1 MICLIDNLYIYIY
14 IYIYIY
20 MIYLYYCMDRIYTQK
35 RSLRNYT
42 ENSKYELFTER

>member
-14 IYIYIY
+14 TLCGCIY
-20 MIYLYYCMDRIYTQK
+20 MQK

-42 ENSKYELFTER
+42 EMSVSMDVLTEGDSTFH